1 MSKTKHKYKT
11 KPSRGKQERWLGGF
25 RALFP
30 RTEDPDLSPTQGGLQ
45 SFLTLV
51 QGIQCPL
58 LANGTSTYMPAKYSC
73 TEKTKPN
80 LE

>member
-1 MSKTKHKYKT
+1 MRPCQKQSTNTKQN
-11 KPSRGKQERWLGGF
+11 PPRGKQERWLGGF

-30 RTEDPDLSPTQGGLQ
+30 LTEDPDLFSTQGGLQ

-58 LANGTSTYMPAKYSC
+58 LANGTSTYMPAKYR
-73 TEKTKPN
+73 KPN